1 MRHRYS
7 LCGNKLLKRHNDI
20 DQETAFLLFQILGFI
35 TSALVFLGTPAG
47 DALVD
52 GIKKLAKAA
61 VKTPEAAAKLP
72 GKLKEL
78 WKYIR
83 NTRKRREEKRQRE
96 AKEREEARIAGER
109 AEAERIA
116 AMKRAEEER
125 REEQRKFEE
134 TQRKFNAAL
143 AAALKL
149 KQRKDQIAKYGNLR
163 KSEIERR
170 ERERQ
175 LQGFKRSRSL
185 IGKEKMLKNVVGELK
200 NIKQRYNR
208 LLSTPFMI
216 EGQEIAAKLSALK
229 ELPLADSMYKDT
241 LETLKR
247 ARESK
252 KAIDRLYKLSLQ
264 RYFALA

>member
-7 LCGNKLLKRHNDI
+7 LCGNKLLRRYNDI

-78 WKYIR
+78 WNYIR

-116 AMKRAEEER
+116 AMKRDEEER

-134 TQRKFNAAL
+134 AQRKFNAAL

-170 ERERQ
+170 ERENNLRKRHEFVGY
-175 LQGFKRSRSL
+175 LQ
-185 IGKEKMLKNVVGELK
+185 KERLLKHAVKELK
-200 NIKQRYNR
+200 KVKRGYDKLFSNP
-208 LLSTPFMI
+208 LMI
-216 EGQEIAAKLSALK
+216 EGAQLAAALNAMK
-229 ELPLADSMYKDT
+229 GLPQSDSMYKDT
-241 LETLKR
+241 LGILKR

-252 KAIDRLYKLSLQ
+252 KAIDRLYKLSLR